1 MLHTR
6 AITTSLATA
15 ALSTA
20 LVLAAAPGFAADA
33 LRITTPLAGTVVSG
47 ELYVAGT
54 IAGQGEHELTI
65 ELAPQQLGECGAAIA
80 RTTTTV
86 NAGAGFTALVDTLT
100 VADGTYCLVA
110 VADRGRLSDVQAD
123 ITVDNAILRGYIDL
137 PTQSLPEPT
146 DGASA
151 IEAAVP
157 TQSGPFIAKIAFGVA
172 GVLALAVAVY
182 GIVVSRRL
190 MRPHDPMRP

>member
-1 MLHTR
+1 MLHTH
-6 AITTSLATA
+6 ALTLSLATA

-20 LVLAAAPGFAADA
+20 LVLVASPGVAADA
-33 LRITTPLAGTVVSG
+33 LRITTPLAGTIVSG

-54 IAGQGEHELTI
+54 IAGQGEHELSL
-65 ELAPQQLGECGAAIA
+65 ELSPQQFGECGAPVA

-86 NAGAGFTALVDTLT
+86 SAGEGFKALVDTMA
-100 VADGTYCLVA
+100 VQDGTYCLVA

-123 ITVDNAILRGYIDL
+123 ITVDNAILRGFIQL
-137 PTQSLPEPT
+137 PTEALPEPT

-157 TQSGPFIAKIAFGVA
+157 TESGPVIATAAFGLA
-172 GVLALAVAVY
+172 GLLALAVAVI
-182 GIVVSRRL
+182 GLVSSRRL
-190 MRPHDPMRP
+190 MRT

>member
-1 MLHTR
+1 MLHTH
-6 AITTSLATA
+6 AITLSLATA

-20 LVLAAAPGFAADA
+20 LVLVASPGVAADA

-54 IAGQGEHELTI
+54 IAGQGEHELSL
-65 ELAPQQLGECGAAIA
+65 ELSPQQFGECGAPVAS
-80 RTTTTV
+80 TTTTV
-86 NAGAGFTALVDTLT
+86 TAGEGFRALVDTMA
-100 VADGTYCLVA
+100 VQDGTYCLVA

-123 ITVDNAILRGYIDL
+123 ITVDNAILRGFIQL
-137 PTQSLPEPT
+137 PTEALPEPT

-157 TQSGPFIAKIAFGVA
+157 TESGPVIATATFGLA
-172 GVLALAVAVY
+172 GLLALAVAVI
-182 GIVVSRRL
+182 GLVSSHRL
-190 MRPHDPMRP
+190 MRT

>member
-1 MLHTR
+1 MLHTH
-6 AITTSLATA
+6 AITLSLATA

-20 LVLAAAPGFAADA
+20 LVLVASPGVAADA

-54 IAGQGEHELTI
+54 IAGQGEHELSL
-65 ELAPQQLGECGAAIA
+65 ELSPQQFGECGAPVAS
-80 RTTTTV
+80 TTTTV
-86 NAGAGFTALVDTLT
+86 TAGEGFRALVDTMA
-100 VADGTYCLVA
+100 VQDGTYCLVA

-123 ITVDNAILRGYIDL
+123 ITVDNAILRGFIQL
-137 PTQSLPEPT
+137 PTEALPEPT

-157 TQSGPFIAKIAFGVA
+157 TESGPVIATAAFGLA
-172 GVLALAVAVY
+172 GLLALAVAVI
-182 GIVVSRRL
+182 GLVSSRRL
-190 MRPHDPMRP
+190 MRT